1 MGWGG
6 SLFCAMGGVSL
17 KKGGP
22 VHGLNASLL

>member
-6 SLFCAMGGVSL
+6 LLCCAMGGVSL

-22 VHGLNASLL
+22 VCVLNALLL